1 MQRSLT
7 LWLLV
12 IFVLTFRWSK
22 ALSASLM
29 VSYRSPNL
37 ATSSRGDRASWKSK
51 KKHSII
57 QCITFKIFTP
67 YICQYIYVKLT
78 VGHLIL
84 INKSTHEQKYSH
96 KWWEKEY
103 GYKRSFPIAN
113 WYNCTDLEWLYTVNR
128 STWKFLKSCETC
140 HLPMT
145 HSCKCVYFKR
155 NVPFYNW

>member
-1 MQRSLT
+1 MFRQLSWVFGQKKASIGKRQTKTKIIIRYTKNRCLEVEQVFTNLLLLT

-67 YICQYIYVKLT
+67 YICRYIYVKLT

-113 WYNCTDLEWLYTVNR
+113 W
-128 STWKFLKSCETC
+128 
-140 HLPMT
+140 
-145 HSCKCVYFKR
+145 
-155 NVPFYNW
+155 